1 MSVHSNH
8 LAIPI
13 HLLAA
18 LGFGAA
24 CAAGSGAGLA
34 WLMASRG
41 MGPGAAWPFATAAVC
56 LGSLLGGWL
65 LALLQKS
72 RGLVWG
78 GAFGLACALALL
90 GLQLAW
96 GGAPDAAQAARVAL
110 VPLSGAGGVCAG
122 ARRAARAKK
131 PRR

>member
-65 LALLQKS
+65 LALLQKN

-78 GAFGLACALALL
+78 GV
-90 GLQLAW
+90 
-96 GGAPDAAQAARVAL
+96 PDAAQAARLAL
-110 VPLSGAGGVCAG
+110 VTLSGAAGGCAG